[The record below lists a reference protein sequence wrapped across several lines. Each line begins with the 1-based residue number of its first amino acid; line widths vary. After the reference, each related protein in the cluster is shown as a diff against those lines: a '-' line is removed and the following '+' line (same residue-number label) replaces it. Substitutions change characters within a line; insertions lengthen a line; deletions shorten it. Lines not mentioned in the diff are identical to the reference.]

1 MNRPKVY
8 VSLEDRLKVYKYMGR
23 RQAKRLLK
31 TADILPLLSDIAT
44 HRQEHFIVLSLDS
57 GRRLITKRVVFIG
70 TISAVLAHPRE
81 VYAGA
86 IADMAA
92 GIVVAH
98 NHPSGDPTPSEQD
111 ITTTQQLIAAGQ
123 ILSVKLYD
131 HIIVADRRHYS
142 FRASRMIVD

>member
-1 MNRPKVY
+1 
-8 VSLEDRLKVYKYMGR
+8 MGR
-23 RQAKRLLK
+23 RQTKRLLK
-31 TADILPLLSDIAT
+31 TADIVPLLSDIAA
-44 HRQEHFIVLSLDS
+44 HRQEHFIVLSVDS

-86 IADMAA
+86 VADMAA

-98 NHPSGDPTPSEQD
+98 NHPSGDPTPSDQD
-111 ITTTQQLIAAGQ
+111 IATTQQLVAAGQ
-123 ILSVKLYD
+123 ILGVKLYD
-131 HIIVADRRHYS
+131 HIIVAGRRHYS